1 MSVNFS
7 IIIFCFHIMEKLM
20 DLICHAEE
28 HYSVPVQSQMLPLV
42 SIITLSRVPEIIV
55 RSIKQ

>member
-1 MSVNFS
+1 
-7 IIIFCFHIMEKLM
+7 MEKLM